1 MRQFSGVRSPRSSP
15 PMTDVPDPRV
25 FAPSGDARHAPLLS
39 LAAASLAAPTAA
51 RADELDRELVVVLA
65 GLLRDDAGTQLS
77 ELFAAAPTVA
87 VARQLRR
94 RLIEAWAEASRED
107 SGERVAA
114 TLFALPVIIV
124 AGGVAGGELAPL
136 ASILTEPDRIAQLLR
151 DHGALGGNQNFAL
164 SDALPAADAIE
175 LAKLPGLLRWQQ
187 RALAGALEARDLQPV
202 PIAAQPGQESV
213 HLRFLM
219 GTAFSAPGA
228 GLLTRSDK
236 GGWSMPLAQELS
248 RQLVRPDVT
257 VLALP
262 RAPAVPPVALA
273 QGRSAQRE
281 VGAQLFASNAIRRLR
296 ASVGEPSA
304 VISAHRCASAPGGG
318 ELRLSLSS
326 VFDPRQAEGF
336 RCPLYPGETA
346 GEVVTMLGDLLH
358 DCRVT
363 DVRVLEGIHA
373 DRDPSTNV
381 TLLFK
386 TDALPAS
393 AASALH

>member
-1 MRQFSGVRSPRSSP
+1 MRQFSGVRSPRSRL
-15 PMTDVPDPRV
+15 PMTEVPDPRV
-25 FAPSGDARHAPLLS
+25 FAQSGDARLAPLLS

-51 RADELDRELVVVLA
+51 RADALDRELVVALA
-65 GLLRDDAGTQLS
+65 GLLRADAGAQLA

-107 SGERVAA
+107 TGERIAA
-114 TLFALPVIIV
+114 TLFALPVVIV
-124 AGGVAGGELAPL
+124 AGGQAGAELAPL
-136 ASILTEPDRIAQLLR
+136 ASVLAEPDRVAQVLR
-151 DHGALGGNQNFAL
+151 NHGALGGNQNFAL
-164 SDALPAADAIE
+164 ANALPPADAIE
-175 LAKLPGLLRWQQ
+175 LAELPGLLRWQQ
-187 RALAGALEARDLQPV
+187 RALAGALEARDLQPA
-202 PIAAQPGQESV
+202 PIAAQAGQESV
-213 HLRFLM
+213 HLRFLL
-219 GTAFSAPGA
+219 GTAFAAPGVD
-228 GLLTRSDK
+228 LLTRSNT

-248 RQLVRPDVT
+248 RQLARPDVT
-257 VLALP
+257 VLVLP
-262 RAPAVPPVALA
+262 RAPAAPPLALA

-336 RCPLYPGETA
+336 RCPLYAGETA
-346 GEVVTMLGDLLH
+346 GEVATMLGDLLH

-363 DVRVLEGIHA
+363 DVRVVQGIHA
-373 DRDPSTNV
+373 DRDPSTNI